1 MLLNTN
7 TFNIVNEYHF
17 EKLVNLRRD
26 RLNETI

>member
-7 TFNIVNEYHF
+7 TFDIVNEYHF